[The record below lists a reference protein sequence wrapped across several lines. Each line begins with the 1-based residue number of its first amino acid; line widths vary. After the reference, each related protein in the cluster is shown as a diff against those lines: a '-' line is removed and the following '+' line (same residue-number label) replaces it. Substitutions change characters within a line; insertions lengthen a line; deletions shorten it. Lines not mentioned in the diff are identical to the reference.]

1 MAERPARIPVT
12 RRRFLAT
19 CAATAPA
26 LVLPA
31 CAAAPAAAGAP
42 HGARGDGFDPWL
54 EIVADGFRHNV
65 RETAKLAGG
74 TPILAVIK
82 NNAYGLGDQ
91 VVGPIVAACP
101 EVVGLATVRV
111 VEVLALRDAGVQ
123 KPILNMAETSAGEI
137 EELARNDAWPTV
149 WLDDAP
155 DRVQRAAQRL
165 GRPVLVHAYLDAGM
179 GREGMPLPRARPW
192 LERLCR
198 SDGVRVSGTY
208 MMTTED
214 LAFDREQVARFRA
227 FAAEARAA
235 GLELGSLHAS
245 PSFAVVHLPEARLD
259 LVRTGNLLFG
269 NLPAGP
275 ELAQKPELRTVFRLC
290 ARVVRME
297 RFGAGDSA
305 SFGRSY
311 IAKQPTWIALLPVGH
326 TDGLPASAAGTCQV
340 LIRGRLYPIV
350 AMISSTHTIVEIGAE
365 NTVAVGDVA
374 TLIGPDHPEIT
385 PHVVAE
391 RCGMRFFR
399 MISKFNA
406 RLPKIVV

>member
-1 MAERPARIPVT
+1 MPLHGSTVSWLTGAPTPLSGGPRAERSARIPVT

-31 CAAAPAAAGAP
+31 CAAPAPARP
-42 HGARGDGFDPWL
+42 TQPARGDGFDPWL

-111 VEVLALRDAGVQ
+111 VEVQALRDAGVR
-123 KPILNMAETSAGEI
+123 KPILNMAETGAGEI

-155 DRVQRAAQRL
+155 ERVQRAAQRL
-165 GRPVLVHAYLDAGM
+165 GRPVAVHAYLDAGM
-179 GREGMPLPRARPW
+179 GREGMPLSRARPW

-198 SDGVRVSGTY
+198 SEGVRVAGTY

-214 LAFDREQVARFRA
+214 LAFDRQQVARFRA
-227 FAAEARAA
+227 F
-235 GLELGSLHAS
+235 
-245 PSFAVVHLPEARLD
+245 
-259 LVRTGNLLFG
+259 
-269 NLPAGP
+269 
-275 ELAQKPELRTVFRLC
+275 
-290 ARVVRME
+290 
-297 RFGAGDSA
+297 
-305 SFGRSY
+305 
-311 IAKQPTWIALLPVGH
+311 
-326 TDGLPASAAGTCQV
+326 TD
-340 LIRGRLYPIV
+340 
-350 AMISSTHTIVEIGAE
+350 
-365 NTVAVGDVA
+365 D
-374 TLIGPDHPEIT
+374 
-385 PHVVAE
+385 
-391 RCGMRFFR
+391 
-399 MISKFNA
+399 
-406 RLPKIVV
+406 